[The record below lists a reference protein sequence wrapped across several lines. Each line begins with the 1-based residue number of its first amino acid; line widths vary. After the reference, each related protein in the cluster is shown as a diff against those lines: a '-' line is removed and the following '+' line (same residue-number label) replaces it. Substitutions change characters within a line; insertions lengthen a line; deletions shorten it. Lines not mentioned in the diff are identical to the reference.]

1 MKLTIAEMR
10 RQHEATGGTWFSTA
24 TARRRRIES
33 DPVRMPDGGCV
44 FVITETDGT
53 APKGT
58 PNSRTPM
65 VVRFYPDGRIAQV
78 DLGWLDDTPT
88 ARRAAKA
95 YARAQR

>member
-10 RQHEATGGTWFSTA
+10 AQHEAVGGTWFTTA

-33 DPVRMPDGGCV
+33 DPVRMPDGGAV
-44 FVITETDGT
+44 FVVTETDGT

-58 PNSRTPM
+58 PNSRIPM
-65 VVRFYPDGRIAQV
+65 VMRFLPDGRIEQV
-78 DLGWLDDTPT
+78 ELGWLQDTPA